1 MKFFKITFLFSIL
14 LLSFNLNAQSLET
27 GVIKMEI
34 TEVDSEDAQMAASL
48 EMMKGM
54 VTEYYFS
61 PEKSMSK
68 TDMMGGMIKSTT
80 LVDNSTKDL
89 TILMDVM
96 GNRMHVETNQE
107 KNKLTGDG
115 GENMMEDLKI
125 TYDESDSKSIMGYNC
140 IKATVSGMA
149 TDGPTGDMAFTM
161 YVTDEI
167 KASNQMIQGM
177 DKIEL
182 KGFPLQYVLK
192 NELMSMTY
200 EAVGIQKEL
209 DNAAFDVK
217 TAGYTK
223 MTMEEFMEQMGSMGG
238 GMGF

>member
-1 MKFFKITFLFSIL
+1 MNFFKITFLFSIL
-14 LLSFNLNAQSLET
+14 LLNINLSAQNLET

-34 TEVDSEDAQMAASL
+34 VAVDSEDAQTAAGL

-61 PEKSMSK
+61 QEKSMSK

-107 KNKLTGDG
+107 KNKMQDQGGDI
-115 GENMMEDLKI
+115 MEDLKI
-125 TYDESDSKSIMGYNC
+125 SYDESDSKSILGYNC
-140 IKATVSGMA
+140 IKATVEGMS
-149 TDGPTGDMAFTM
+149 TDGPTGDMAFIM

-182 KGFPLQYVLK
+182 KGFPLQYVLE
-192 NELMSMTY
+192 NDLMSMTY
-200 EAVGIQKEL
+200 EAVEINKDL
-209 DNAAFDVK
+209 DKAVFDVK

-223 MTMEEFMEQMGSMGG
+223 MTMEEFMEQMGSMSG